1 MKMLRKASVFTF
13 LIFTLLGVSFPAFA
27 HEESQFQIVLR
38 SGQVNGNYNGVF
50 SGSFQVNLAL
60 DLGVEY
66 FTSTDTAVIVRFIE
80 ALDSPDSVPFYTYM
94 GSGQKFYLSGRG
106 PYNVQSDKTTYIS
119 ARPKLR
125 YYAAWELGVAQVIVK
140 TFGPVI
146 QSVANMAEAGANVG
160 AIYQITD
167 KFGLDVQVGGT
178 LGFGISS
185 TSVNGSTTR
194 FLAGVTHYF

>member
-1 MKMLRKASVFTF
+1 MKTLRKASATTLLFF
-13 LIFTLLGVSFPAFA
+13 LALGFTLPAFA
-27 HEESQFQIVLR
+27 HEESKFQIVLR
-38 SGQVNGNYNGVF
+38 AGQVAGNYNGVF

-66 FTSTDTAVIVRFIE
+66 FTTTDSAVIVRFIE

-106 PYNVQSDKTTYIS
+106 PYSVQSDATTFIS

-146 QSVANMAEAGANVG
+146 QSVANMAEVGANVG
-160 AIYQITD
+160 AIYQLTD
-167 KFGLDVQVGGT
+167 NFGLDLQVGGT

-194 FLAGVTHYF
+194 FLAGVTHFF

>member
-1 MKMLRKASVFTF
+1 MKTLRKASAFSLLVLAT
-13 LIFTLLGVSFPAFA
+13 LGFTLPAFA
-27 HEESQFQIVLR
+27 HEESKFQIVLR
-38 SGQVNGNYNGVF
+38 AGQVSGNYNGVF
-50 SGSFQVNLAL
+50 SGSFKVDLAL

-66 FTSTDTAVIVRFIE
+66 FTSTDTAVIVRFVE

-146 QSVANMAEAGANVG
+146 QSVANMAELGANVG

-167 KFGLDVQVGGT
+167 NFGIDAQIGGT

-194 FLAGVTHYF
+194 FLAGISHFF